1 MPAAR
6 RQSSKKSLLRCLF
19 VKMKGLGIEFGRK
32 SLNLRLGDAQSTGA
46 EGLPHCEIFEVSL
59 AHSNELLPAVTHR
72 KARVAVSFVRSPS
85 RPNIRWSPTLSPR
98 QRVFQQRMPYLAI
111 LRRKQISI

>member
-85 RPNIRWSPTLSPR
+85 KAKHKVVTNSFTAAAGGSHGECPTW
-98 QRVFQQRMPYLAI
+98 QF
-111 LRRKQISI
+111 